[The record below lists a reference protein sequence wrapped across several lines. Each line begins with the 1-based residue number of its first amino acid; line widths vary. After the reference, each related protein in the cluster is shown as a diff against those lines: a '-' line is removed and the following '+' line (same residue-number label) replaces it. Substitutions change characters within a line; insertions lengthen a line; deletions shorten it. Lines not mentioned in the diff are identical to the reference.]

1 MTMVSFKLIHTP
13 IQIVDVEIK
22 NRVVRSAHGTNIGRG
37 EINDDLIAYHVQ
49 RAKGGV
55 GLTFIEYCSVHPSNY
70 SPQLNSWDDSIIPRY
85 RKLMEAVAPYGMTVF
100 QQLSHGGLIYPGLD
114 GVAWSAS
121 AVTSPITGAVAHAMS
136 KGEIDALVEAFA
148 KAAKRCVE
156 GGVQGIEVHFA
167 NGYLIQQFLSPLT
180 NHRTDEYGGGRENRM
195 RFGRR
200 VLEAIRAVTPARYPL
215 GIRLSDQHAPG
226 GLEAEEAAI
235 MAREFEAD
243 GLIDF
248 VHGALGSYH
257 VLPRML
263 PGMDY
268 PVGSMMPVSSDV
280 IGSVEQAVRIVT
292 PSRIRTLE
300 EADQILRDGLAD
312 MVTIQRAHIA
322 DPMLVNKTL
331 EGRADE
337 VRPCIACNQGCVG
350 GLLSPAS
357 RLGCAV
363 NPAVGFEQYLSE
375 DLIVPTD
382 NPRKV
387 LVVGGGPAGME
398 AARVAALS
406 GNKVVLAEA
415 APVLGGL
422 IEVAKRAPKLYVLGD
437 YTNWLERE
445 IFRLGVEVRL
455 STYMDADDIL
465 NEQPDAVILATGS
478 MPRMDGVQCAIP
490 GEPAAGVSAPHV
502 LSAVDLITGNGPI
515 AGTSAVIFDDVGHY
529 EALAAAEVLIERG
542 FAVTLATRFAM
553 LAPTVETWTRVEPT
567 LERLLKGDFTV
578 KTRQQLV
585 EIKEGESILKPLQG
599 DRPEAVAADVVV
611 MVLARDPLNELEE
624 ELRGKVP
631 ELVVVGDAMSPR
643 DLQAAVREG
652 HRAARA
658 LFATEGQLEAA

>member
-1 MTMVSFKLIHTP
+1 MTSFKLIDKP
-13 IQIVDVEIK
+13 IRIRDVEIK

-37 EINDDLIAYHVQ
+37 ELNDDLIAYHHQ

-70 SPQLNSWDDSIIPRY
+70 SPQLQSWDDSIVPRY
-85 RKLMEAVAPYGMTVF
+85 RKLIDTVRPYGMTVF
-100 QQLSHGGLIYPGLD
+100 QQLSHGGLIYPGID

-121 AVTSPITGAVAHAMS
+121 NVPSPITGAVPIAMRQDQ
-136 KGEIDALVEAFA
+136 IDTIVNAFA
-148 KAAKRCVE
+148 QAARRCVE

-167 NGYLIQQFLSPLT
+167 NGYLVQQFLSPTT
-180 NHRTDEYGGGRENRM
+180 NRRTDGYGGSHANRM
-195 RFGRR
+195 RFGREI
-200 VLEAIRAVTPARYPL
+200 LQAIRNITPAGYPL
-215 GIRLSDQHAPG
+215 GIRLSDQHSPG
-226 GLEAEEAAI
+226 GLDAQEAAI
-235 MAREFEAD
+235 MARELEED

-268 PVGSMMPVSSDV
+268 PVGSMMPESSQVLTAVKD
-280 IGSVEQAVRIVT
+280 AVRIVT

-300 EADQILRDGLAD
+300 EADQLLRDDVAD

-322 DPMLVNKTL
+322 DPMLVQKTL
-331 EGRADE
+331 DGRIEE

-350 GLLSPAS
+350 GLLSYAS

-363 NPAVGFEQYLSE
+363 NPAVGFEQTLAE

-382 NPRKV
+382 APRKV
-387 LVVGGGPAGME
+387 LVVGGGPGGME
-398 AARVAALS
+398 AARIAATA
-406 GNKVVLAEA
+406 GHQVVLAEA

-445 IFRLGVEVRL
+445 IYRLGVEVRL
-455 STYMDADDIL
+455 STYMDEADIL
-465 NEQPDAVILATGS
+465 AEGADAVILATGS
-478 MPRMDGVQCAIP
+478 LPRIDGEQCAIP
-490 GEPAAGVSAPHV
+490 GEPARGMDKPHV
-502 LSAVDLITGNGPI
+502 ISSVDLITGNGP
-515 AGTSAVIFDDVGHY
+515 AQGTTALVFDDVGHY

-553 LAPTVETWTRVEPT
+553 LAPTVETWTRVDPT
-567 LERLLKGDFTV
+567 LERLLKGNFTV
-578 KTRQQLV
+578 KTRQQLIEV
-585 EIKEGESILKPLQG
+585 DDGVSVLKPLQG
-599 DRPEAVAADVVV
+599 SETETVPADIVV
-611 MVLARDPLNELEE
+611 MVQARESLGSVADA
-624 ELRGKVP
+624 LRGQVD
-631 ELVVVGDAMSPR
+631 ELHVIGDALTPR

-652 HRAARA
+652 HLAARA
-658 LFATEGQLEAA
+658 LFAGQPAMA

>member
-1 MTMVSFKLIHTP
+1 MANFKLIDKP
-13 IQIVDVEIK
+13 IRIADVEIK

-37 EINDDLIAYHVQ
+37 ELNDDLIAYHEQ

-70 SPQLNSWDDSIIPRY
+70 SPQLQSWDDSIIPRY
-85 RKLMEAVAPYGMTVF
+85 RKLMDTIAPYGMTVF
-100 QQLSHGGLIYPGLD
+100 QQLSHGGLIYPSID

-121 AVTSPITGAVAHAMS
+121 AVPSPITGAVPVAMS
-136 KGEIDALVEAFA
+136 LEQIAIIVDAFA
-148 KAAKRCVE
+148 QAARRCIE

-167 NGYLIQQFLSPLT
+167 NGYLVQQFLSPLT
-180 NHRTDEYGGGRENRM
+180 NRRTDAYGGSHENRM
-195 RFGRR
+195 RFGREI
-200 VLEAIRAVTPARYPL
+200 LEAIRKIAPSGYPL

-226 GLEAEEAAI
+226 GLEAEEAAT
-235 MAREFEAD
+235 MARELEAD

-263 PGMDY
+263 PGLDY

-280 IGSVEQAVRIVT
+280 LRAVEGAVRIVT

-300 EADQILRDGLAD
+300 EADQLLRDNIAD

-322 DPMLVNKTL
+322 DPMLVRKTL

-363 NPAVGFEQYLSE
+363 NPAVGFEQYLAE

-382 NPRKV
+382 SPRKV

-406 GNKVVLAEA
+406 GHKVVLAEA
-415 APVLGGL
+415 SPVLGGL

-455 STYMDADDIL
+455 STYMDADDIVA
-465 NEQPDAVILATGS
+465 EAPDAVILATGS
-478 MPRMDGVQCAIP
+478 MPRMDGVQCASP
-490 GEPAAGVSAPHV
+490 GEPARGVDADHVISAI
-502 LSAVDLITGNGPI
+502 DLLTGNGPV
-515 AGTSAVIFDDVGHY
+515 AGTSALIFDDVGHY

-542 FAVTLATRFAM
+542 FSVTLATRFAM

-567 LERLLKGDFTV
+567 LERLLKGDFNV
-578 KTRQQLV
+578 KTRQQLIEV
-585 EIKEGESILKPLQG
+585 REGESVIKPLQG
-599 DRPEAVAADVVV
+599 ERAETVAADVVV
-611 MVLARDPLNELEE
+611 MVLARDPLNELEA
-624 ELRGKVP
+624 ELRGKVG
-631 ELVVVGDAMSPR
+631 ELVVVGDALTPR

-652 HRAARA
+652 HRAART
-658 LFATEGQLEAA
+658 LFATQRQLEAA